1 MNSWAPGGVRTNMKL
16 VRGRSG
22 DALVAGLEDE
32 ELREAFE
39 TGVSPR
45 EVAELPGPGPRPG
58 DRPGSASCSWWLLHR
73 SRGVDDPG
81 VLVGL
86 GQRVPRARHT
96 RLGGAG
102 PGRWSGSSERGERRL
117 RGDADR
123 VGASATVPA
132 FRTSCLS
139 TTTMSVIFRSRLQ
152 QMSEVVFIS
161 ARTGIG
167 HRCRLPNCTRRGCH
181 CPAWD

>member
-1 MNSWAPGGVRTNMKL
+1 MNSWPPGGVRTNMKL

-58 DRPGSASCSWWLLHR
+58 DRPGSANCSWWLLHR
-73 SRGVDDPG
+73 SRGVDDPV

-86 GQRVPRARHT
+86 GQGVPRAGT
-96 RLGGAG
+96 GDQPKAVLCCGA
-102 PGRWSGSSERGERRL
+102 EHL
-117 RGDADR
+117 RGREVPLGVVGDLKRGR
-123 VGASATVPA
+123 VWATA
-132 FRTSCLS
+132 NGGG
-139 TTTMSVIFRSRLQ
+139 
-152 QMSEVVFIS
+152 E
-161 ARTGIG
+161 
-167 HRCRLPNCTRRGCH
+167 
-181 CPAWD
+181 